1 MTAHSHSSTD
11 VLAEMAVPPLQSQGF
26 QWSSSMAGHE
36 RLKIQESVTE
46 NAGM

>member
-11 VLAEMAVPPLQSQGF
+11 VLAQMYVLPLCPQGSQ
-26 QWSSSMAGHE
+26 WPSSMVGHE
-36 RLKIQESVTE
+36 RLKIQELMTE